1 MGHLFVFWSNHF
13 QGNLKFMSVP
23 IFFFFKD
30 NHTEVVEQLSQ
41 RIFIARKLF
50 KLVPVKG
57 D

>member
-1 MGHLFVFWSNHF
+1 MGHLFVFWGNHY

-23 IFFFFKD
+23 FFFFLKD
-30 NHTEVVEQLSQ
+30 NHKEQLSQ